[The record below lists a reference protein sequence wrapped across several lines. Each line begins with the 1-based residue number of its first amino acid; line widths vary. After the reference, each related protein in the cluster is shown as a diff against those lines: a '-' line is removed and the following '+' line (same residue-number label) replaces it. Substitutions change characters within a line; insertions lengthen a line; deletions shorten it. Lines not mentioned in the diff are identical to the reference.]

1 MARIPRKDIL
11 DRLHGMIDRGE
22 PIIGGGAGTGLS
34 AKCEEAG
41 GIDLI
46 VIYNSGRYRMAGRGS
61 LAGLLAYGNAND
73 VVLEMAREV
82 LPVVK
87 KTPVLAG
94 VNGTDPFL
102 ILDDF
107 LHRLGELGFSGV
119 QNFPTVGIIDGLF
132 RQNLEETGMGYGHE
146 VEMIRAAHEHD
157 LLTTPYVFNERE
169 AIADGRGRRR
179 HHRLPHGP
187 DDRRQHRR
195 RDRAEARRLRAAH
208 QGLVGGGAPRSM
220 QGHHRAVP
228 RRADRHARGC
238 RRSSWRSAPN
248 AMASTEPR
256 AWSACRPS
264 RRSSKPHVNS
274 RRSEDRREDPMSGA
288 QFGTFILGLVVVA
301 IVVAIVVWLF
311 NWLYLRSSKE
321 RAFVRTGPGRAE
333 GGDERRR
340 LRAAHRARGH
350 PGQHEHAQRLEVARG
365 RDKALITR
373 DRMRVDVLSEFYV
386 RVQASDDA
394 IAAAAQTLG
403 QRTMQP
409 DALRELIEGKFV
421 DALRTVAAEMT
432 MEEMHEKRGEY
443 VRRVRTVVAADLLQN
458 GLELETV
465 SLTQLDQTAM
475 EYFNPSNAFDAEG
488 LTRLTEQI
496 ERRKKIR
503 NDIEQDT
510 MIEIRNK
517 NLDTERQALE
527 IDRALEHARLAQE
540 QDLETQR
547 AAQRAEIAR
556 ERADKDQDAERAQIT
571 VAPVDRA
578 GAHRLGAGGRG
589 AAHRQGA
596 RGRGARRSGAARRSS
611 SPSRSGRSPSPSSRG
626 PSRSA
631 QAEADKA
638 RALAVTAE
646 EQVFTARETEM
657 AQRRKSVELI
667 VAQQEAERDALRL
680 TVAAGAE
687 KAAAADRGAAVRAEA
702 EAEADADKIRSL
714 ATRIRLEVDAE
725 GTRLMN
731 EAQNLLSADARLSA
745 MRHEARSTSSR
756 PSSANRSSRWSA
768 SRASRSSMSTGWAAA
783 AAAAAGSTAATSA
796 AAWPTASSIRR
807 LRFRAQAPLIDQL
820 PREIGVQGGDVG
832 RVAQGLLD
840 RTQGSSGPPVP
851 ARTPGSSP
859 RQKGGRGSGPW
870 SEVTV

>member
-1 MARIPRKDIL
+1 
-11 DRLHGMIDRGE
+11 
-22 PIIGGGAGTGLS
+22 
-34 AKCEEAG
+34 
-41 GIDLI
+41 
-46 VIYNSGRYRMAGRGS
+46 
-61 LAGLLAYGNAND
+61 
-73 VVLEMAREV
+73 
-82 LPVVK
+82 
-87 KTPVLAG
+87 
-94 VNGTDPFL
+94 
-102 ILDDF
+102 
-107 LHRLGELGFSGV
+107 
-119 QNFPTVGIIDGLF
+119 
-132 RQNLEETGMGYGHE
+132 
-146 VEMIRAAHEHD
+146 
-157 LLTTPYVFNERE
+157 
-169 AIADGRGRRR
+169 
-179 HHRLPHGP
+179 
-187 DDRRQHRR
+187 
-195 RDRAEARRLRAAH
+195 
-208 QGLVGGGAPRSM
+208 
-220 QGHHRAVP
+220 
-228 RRADRHARGC
+228 
-238 RRSSWRSAPN
+238 
-248 AMASTEPR
+248 
-256 AWSACRPS
+256 
-264 RRSSKPHVNS
+264 
-274 RRSEDRREDPMSGA
+274 MSGA

-321 RAFVRTGPGRAE
+321 RAFVRTGLAGQKVVMN
-333 GGDERRR
+333 GGAFV
-340 LRAAHRARGH
+340 L
-350 PGQHEHAQRLEVARG
+350 PIVHEVIPVNMNTLRLEVSRG

-571 VAPVDRA
+571 SRQSIEQARIASERA
-578 GAHRLGAGGRG
+578 VEEQRIAKEREVEELEI
-589 AAHRQGA
+589 
-596 RGRGARRSGAARRSS
+596 ARRKAIELAEQERAVAVAEQ
-611 SPSRSGRSPSPSSRG
+611 SRAQSV
-626 PSRSA
+626 A

-731 EAQNLLSADARLSA
+731 EAQNMLTPDARLSA
-745 MRHEARSTSSR
+745 MRMKLIDKLEAIIRESVKPMERIEGIKILHVDGLGGGGGGGSGRGDTGDVGGGLADSVVN
-756 PSSANRSSRWSA
+756 SA
-768 SRASRSSMSTGWAAA
+768 
-783 AAAAAGSTAATSA
+783 
-796 AAWPTASSIRR
+796 

-820 PREIGVQGGDVG
+820 LREIGVQGGDVG

-851 ARTPGSSP
+851 ARTPG
-859 RQKGGRGSGPW
+859 
-870 SEVTV
+870 E